1 MVTSRRYTCAVLMIA
16 FLMSAGIASAGPMS
30 GAIFTTD
37 DACTGTNVNIY
48 ASKGDVYLD
57 GGPAHEGA
65 AGLPDGDYYVQVT
78 EPDGTLLGSTLTASV
93 SVSGGEFAVCYRLED
108 ILVKASDAS
117 PGYDDTSNGGG
128 EYKAW
133 ISLDPTFPNSGS
145 KTDNFKVKNDTPEP
159 PPPGHLVVQK
169 FYDAN
174 ADGLWTSGEPEITGW
189 QVTIQDAPHVWI
201 DSTSYTPVDYIDE
214 GGSFTVTESNPLQ
227 QNWNHTTPTSVNA
240 TITSGETTTVTFGNL
255 CLGAGGGLTL
265 GFWSNKNGEKL
276 YSNAVAVAQNLRDAN
291 GNNFD
296 PANFKAFRTWILSA
310 NAWNM
315 AYMLSAQLA
324 AMTQNVNNGNV
335 SASAIVYAPGTGSA
349 SSLGYATAGALI
361 AEANALLAANGYTV
375 GSGPDRT
382 AQEAVKTAID
392 RANNNL
398 NFVQSGPCAFSF

>member
-1 MVTSRRYTCAVLMIA
+1 MVRIHRYTCAVLMIA
-16 FLMSAGIASAGPMS
+16 FFMSAGIASAAPMS
-30 GAIFTTD
+30 GAIFTTES
-37 DACTGTNVNIY
+37 ACTGTNINIF

-57 GGPAHEGA
+57 GGPAHTGA
-65 AGLPDGDYYVQVT
+65 AGLPDGNYYVQVT
-78 EPDGTLLGSTLTASV
+78 EPNGTLLGSTLSATV
-93 SVSGGEFAVCYRLED
+93 SVSGGEFALCYRLED

-133 ISLDPTFPNSGS
+133 ISQDPSFPNNAS
-145 KTDNFKVKNDTPEP
+145 KTDNFKVNQTPEP

-174 ADGLWTSGEPEITGW
+174 ADGLWTAGEPAITGW
-189 QVTIQDAPHVWI
+189 EVTIMDAPHVWI
-201 DSTSYTPVDYIDE
+201 DSTSYTPVDYVDE
-214 GGSFTVTESNPLQ
+214 GGSFTVTESNAVE

-240 TITSGETTTVTFGNL
+240 TINSGETTNVDFGNL

-276 YSNAVAVAQNLRDAN
+276 YSNAVAVAQNLRNAN
-291 GNNFD
+291 GTSFD
-296 PANFKAFRTWILSA
+296 PPNYKAFRTWILSA
-310 NAWNM
+310 SATNM

-349 SSLGYATAGALI
+349 NSLGYATVGALI
-361 AEANALLAANGYTV
+361 AEGNALLAANGYTV
-375 GSGPDRT
+375 ASGPDRT

-398 NFVQSGPCAFSF
+398 NFVQAGPCAFSF